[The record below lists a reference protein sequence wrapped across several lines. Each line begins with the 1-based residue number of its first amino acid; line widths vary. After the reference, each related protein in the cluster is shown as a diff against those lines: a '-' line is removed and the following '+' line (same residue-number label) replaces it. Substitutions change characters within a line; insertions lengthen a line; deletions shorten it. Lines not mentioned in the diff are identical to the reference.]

1 MSKES
6 IHIILE
12 FWKVLQRW
20 AISSS
25 SKHCSRFVY
34 MLLGLIWITPN
45 CLLLAQNQ
53 GTTALSFIEVP
64 AGARSIAMGEAY
76 VAVVDD
82 HSALYWNPAGMTRV
96 SGNQSG
102 FQYTEWFVDTQLSY
116 ASAVIGLDKGFIG
129 AHLYLFDGGL
139 MDVTTLY
146 YPEGTGEQFS
156 VQDISLGLSYAR
168 ALTDKFSMG
177 GTLKLVQSRIWRMRA
192 SSLALDLG
200 FQYQTPLE
208 RLKLGFSITNFGSEM
223 RLDGDNTF
231 VRIDQDPQTAGDND
245 GIPANLYIKSWDLPL
260 IFRIGFDYYM
270 IETLDHSVRIATD
283 AVYPNNNS
291 NYVNMGMEYGYRDMV
306 FIRSGYAHLFL
317 TDNYGQG
324 HFRTGIGLQLSNKLQ
339 FDFSYSERGDL
350 GSVNTLGLSVNF

>member
-1 MSKES
+1 MSTQS
-6 IHIILE
+6 LHIILE
-12 FWKVLQRW
+12 FWSALRSLLASKLHHCFSIALVFFGLMGVL
-20 AISSS
+20 
-25 SKHCSRFVY
+25 
-34 MLLGLIWITPN
+34 PN
-45 CLLLAQNQ
+45 ASLYAQNQ
-53 GTTALSFIEVP
+53 GTTALSFIEIP

-82 HSALYWNPAGMTRV
+82 HSALYWNPAGMTQV
-96 SGNQSG
+96 KGNQAG

-116 ASAVIGLDKGFIG
+116 ASAVVGLKNGFLG
-129 AHLYLFDGGL
+129 AHMYLFDGGL

-156 VQDISLGLSYAR
+156 VQDISLGLSYAQ
-168 ALTDKFSMG
+168 ALTDRFSMG

-192 SSLALDLG
+192 SSMALDLG

-223 RLDGDNTF
+223 RLEGDNTF

-245 GIPANLYIKSWDLPL
+245 GIPANLYVKTWDLPL
-260 IFRIGFDYYM
+260 IFRIGFDYEV
-270 IETLDHSVRIATD
+270 IESLDHSLRIATD

-291 NYVNMGMEYGYRDMV
+291 NYVNVGMEYGYRDMV
-306 FIRSGYAHLFL
+306 YLRSGYAHLFL

-324 HFRTGIGLQLSNKLQ
+324 HFRSGIGLQISNKLQ

-350 GSVNTLGLSVNF
+350 GSVNTIGLSVNF

>member
-1 MSKES
+1 MRSNT
-6 IHIILE
+6 IHIIVT
-12 FWKVLQRW
+12 FWKVLLHSVATSTIHGRSILVGTLFGLMW
-20 AISSS
+20 VLPSS
-25 SKHCSRFVY
+25 
-34 MLLGLIWITPN
+34 
-45 CLLLAQNQ
+45 LLLAQNQ

-82 HSALYWNPAGMTRV
+82 HSALYWNPAGMTQV
-96 SGNQSG
+96 SGNQAG

-116 ASAVIGLDKGFIG
+116 ASAVVGLNKGFIG
-129 AHLYLFDGGL
+129 AHMYLFDGGL

-156 VQDISLGLSYAR
+156 VQDISLGLSYAQ
-168 ALTDKFSMG
+168 ALTDRFSMG

-200 FQYQTPLE
+200 FQYQTPFE
-208 RLKLGFSITNFGSEM
+208 RLNLGFSISNFGSEM

-245 GIPANLYIKSWDLPL
+245 GIPANLYVKSWDLPL
-260 IFRIGFDYYM
+260 IFRIGFDYHM

-291 NYVNMGMEYGYRDMV
+291 NYVNVGMEYAYRDMV

-317 TDNYGQG
+317 KDNYGQG